1 MIKGFRQIASLTALS
16 RVFGMLRDMAF
27 AHFFGAGWLM
37 TAWTMGFK
45 IPNLARRLF
54 GEGAASASF
63 IPVYSEEIHHNP
75 EQARQLAS
83 TVVTV
88 LFVVLATLV
97 LIGEGLVWGYYSFF
111 ETRSGPR
118 LGLLLCS
125 IMLPYM
131 IFVCIMAILAGI
143 LNVHRHFAA
152 PAAAPIVLNV
162 FIIGSILFTGWVL
175 KIEPEQQ
182 VFFVASA
189 VLIAG
194 LAQIA
199 IQIPSLRASG
209 TSIRPAWDIS
219 SAAFKK
225 IIILMGPMILGLT
238 VTQLNTL
245 ADDIIALCFMNERG
259 DPLSYGAPS
268 YLYYAQRLYQF
279 PLGVLGISLATAI
292 FPVMSSDAARRD
304 FRALT
309 KTIAR
314 GTKAAAFIAIPATV
328 GIFLVARPLV
338 SAVFEHGK
346 FGQVRDDTAMVCR
359 TLLCYGLGLCGYF
372 TQQIA
377 TRAFYSMQDSKT
389 PMLSALVAVG
399 LNIVLNLTLIWPL
412 GTAGLA
418 VATAVCSYLQVIIL
432 VTVLRRRLGR
442 SILDGLPVTLG
453 KTLAATAFMW
463 LAGATIMIL
472 MKNLPEG
479 RLFDILRLATVVPA
493 AAAVYLLAAKL
504 LHIEMLALL
513 TSGESVRSELPG

>member
-1 MIKGFRQIASLTALS
+1 MIKGFRQIASLTAIS

-63 IPVYSEEIHHNP
+63 IPVYSEELHNNP
-75 EQARQLAS
+75 EQAKQLAN

-88 LFVVLATLV
+88 IFVILAAIV
-97 LIGEGLVWGYYSFF
+97 LIGEGFVWGYYSFF

-131 IFVCIMAILAGI
+131 IFVCIVAILAGI
-143 LNVHRHFAA
+143 LNVHRHFAT
-152 PAAAPIVLNV
+152 PAAAPIVLNI
-162 FIIGSILFTGWVL
+162 FIIGSILLTGWIL
-175 KIEPEQQ
+175 NIEPEQQ

-209 TSIRPAWDIS
+209 VSIRPAWNIHS
-219 SAAFKK
+219 GAFKK

-245 ADDIIALCFMNERG
+245 ADDIIALSFMNERG
-259 DPLSYGAPS
+259 EPLSYGAPS

-292 FPVMSSDAARRD
+292 FPVMSSDAARKD
-304 FRALT
+304 FDALT
-309 KTIAR
+309 KTISR
-314 GTKAAAFIAIPATV
+314 GIRAAVFIAIPATA
-328 GIFLVARPLV
+328 GIFLVAGPLV

-346 FGQVRDDTAMVCR
+346 FKSADTPIVAL
-359 TLLCYGLGLCGYF
+359 TLSFYALGLCGYF
-372 TQQIA
+372 LQQIT

-389 PMLSALVAVG
+389 PARSALFAVVA
-399 LNIVLNLTLIWPL
+399 NIVLNLTLIWYL
-412 GTAGLA
+412 GCAGLA
-418 VATAVCSYLQVIIL
+418 AATAVCSYLQIIIL
-432 VTVLRRRLGR
+432 VTVLRRRLGQ
-442 SILDGLPVTLG
+442 SILDGLPVTLM
-453 KTLAATAFMW
+453 KTFTATAIMW
-463 LAGATIMIL
+463 LVGAAIMFV
-472 MKNLPEG
+472 MKKLPGG
-479 RLFDILRLATVVPA
+479 RLFEVLRLFVIVPS
-493 AAAVYLLAAKL
+493 AAAVYLLTAKL
-504 LHIEMLALL
+504 LHIEMLSLL
-513 TSGESVRSELPG
+513 TSGKPR

>member
-1 MIKGFRQIASLTALS
+1 MIKGFRQIASITAIS

-63 IPVYSEEIHHNP
+63 IPVYSEELHNNP
-75 EQARQLAS
+75 QQARQLAN

-88 LFVVLATLV
+88 VFVILAVIVLV
-97 LIGEGLVWGYYSFF
+97 GEVLVWSYYSFF
-111 ETRSGPR
+111 ETRAGPR

-131 IFVCIMAILAGI
+131 IFVCIVAILAGL
-143 LNVHRHFAA
+143 LNVHRHFAT
-152 PAAAPIVLNV
+152 PAAAPIVLNI
-162 FIIGSILFTGWVL
+162 FIIGSILFTGWAL

-182 VFFVASA
+182 VFFVAAA
-189 VLIAG
+189 VLISG

-209 TSIRPAWDIS
+209 VSIRPAWNIHS
-219 SAAFKK
+219 EVFKR

-259 DPLSYGAPS
+259 YPLGYGAPS

-292 FPVMSSDAARRD
+292 FPVMSSDAARKD
-304 FRALT
+304 FDAFT
-309 KTIAR
+309 KTISR
-314 GTKAAAFIAIPATV
+314 GIKAAVFVAIPATTGV
-328 GIFLVARPLV
+328 FLVAKPLV
-338 SAVFEHGK
+338 SAVFEHGNFK
-346 FGQVRDDTAMVCR
+346 SADTSIVAWTLSFYAM
-359 TLLCYGLGLCGYF
+359 GLCGYF
-372 TQQIA
+372 LQQIT

-389 PMLSALVAVG
+389 PARSAVCAVAV
-399 LNIVLNLTLIWPL
+399 NVILNLTLIWFL
-412 GTAGLA
+412 GTGGLA
-418 VATAVCSYLQVIIL
+418 AATALCSYLQVMIL
-432 VTVLRRRLGR
+432 ATALRRKLGH
-442 SILDGLPVTLG
+442 SILDGLPVTLI
-453 KTLAATAFMW
+453 KTLAATVIMC
-463 LAGATIMIL
+463 LAGIVVMIL
-472 MKNLPEG
+472 TKNFPAS
-479 RLFDILRLATVVPA
+479 RLFDVLRLAVVVPSA
-493 AAAVYLLAAKL
+493 SVVYLLAAKFL
-504 LHIEMLALL
+504 RIEMLSLL
-513 TSGESVRSELPG
+513 IGSKKTLSE